1 MSETLT
7 DTEIEFSKIKTCE
20 DARAI
25 FPSTENCTYL
35 DSAHYSHYSLDARRR
50 LIDAIDGFT
59 YLNKNL
65 SLINYQ
71 TAERLRKKCGDLV
84 HAHAEDIFLTS
95 STTHGLNVFANGID
109 LKAGDT
115 VVFADSEFPAVVY
128 PWMNQENTR
137 GIKHKMIPSDK
148 GKIKISDIE
157 NTIKEVNA
165 KVLTISSVEFLGFR
179 NDLKTIS
186 EICAANN
193 CYFVVDAIQSMGAC
207 PTYVDEFNVDFL
219 SAGSQKWM
227 MSPAGVGFAYIPK
240 RIREKV
246 KPTYVATTSINYDFK
261 NFLNYELKFRDDAV
275 VYENSTLNCLGMI
288 GMESAVELFLQIG
301 VENIFNH
308 ILKLQDLFI
317 KEIEG
322 NNFIVESDLTS
333 INRSNI
339 LIFSHKDAS
348 KNEAVQKDLEQ
359 KKIFVALREGY
370 LRLAAHLFN
379 NGEDILTLTTALKE
393 Y

>member
-1 MSETLT
+1 
-7 DTEIEFSKIKTCE
+7 
-20 DARAI
+20 
-25 FPSTENCTYL
+25 
-35 DSAHYSHYSLDARRR
+35 
-50 LIDAIDGFT
+50 
-59 YLNKNL
+59 
-65 SLINYQ
+65 
-71 TAERLRKKCGDLV
+71 
-84 HAHAEDIFLTS
+84 
-95 STTHGLNVFANGID
+95 
-109 LKAGDT
+109 
-115 VVFADSEFPAVVY
+115 
-128 PWMNQENTR
+128 
-137 GIKHKMIPSDK
+137 
-148 GKIKISDIE
+148 
-157 NTIKEVNA
+157 
-165 KVLTISSVEFLGFR
+165 
-179 NDLKTIS
+179 
-186 EICAANN
+186 
-193 CYFVVDAIQSMGAC
+193 MGAC

-301 VENIFNH
+301 VESIFNH

-317 KEIEG
+317 KEIDG
-322 NNFIVESDLTS
+322 SNFIVESDLNPV
-333 INRSNI
+333 NRSNI

-348 KNEAVQKDLEQ
+348 QNEAVQKDLEQ
-359 KKIFVALREGY
+359 RKIFVALRENY

-379 NGEDILTLTTALKE
+379 NEEDILTLTKSLKE